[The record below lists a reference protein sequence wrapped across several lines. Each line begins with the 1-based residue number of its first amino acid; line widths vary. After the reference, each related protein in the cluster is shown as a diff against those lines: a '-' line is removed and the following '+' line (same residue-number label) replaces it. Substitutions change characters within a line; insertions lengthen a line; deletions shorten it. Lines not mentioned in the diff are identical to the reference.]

1 MSNRRLAVS
10 CDNSSPT
17 KGNGQ
22 YGRSVCILWNMSKE
36 VTINKDNFENEVKSS
51 DVPVLLDF
59 WADWCMPCKMVAPVL
74 EELSSE
80 YDGKLKIGKVDVDQN
95 QELAS
100 QYNVVSIPTL
110 LLMKDGEV
118 VKQQVG
124 AVPRAQIEELIK
136 DYV

>member
-1 MSNRRLAVS
+1 MAN
-10 CDNSSPT
+10 
-17 KGNGQ
+17 
-22 YGRSVCILWNMSKE
+22 E
-36 VTINKDNFENEVKSS
+36 VTVTKDNFDTEVKNSEI
-51 DVPVLLDF
+51 PVLLDF

-80 YDGKLKIGKVDVDQN
+80 YDGKLKIGKVDVDKEQD
-95 QELAS
+95 LAS

-110 LLMKDGEV
+110 LLVKGGEV

-124 AVPRAQIEELIK
+124 AVPRQQIEEMIK